1 MIESLNLNIAE
12 YLSLFRFARF
22 VTGDFISPFFFLL
35 HVNASYYERIYI
47 AK

>member
-12 YLSLFRFARF
+12 YLLFRFVRF
-22 VTGDFISPFFFLL
+22 VTGDFISPFFLL

>member
-12 YLSLFRFARF
+12 YLSLFRFVRF
-22 VTGDFISPFFFLL
+22 VTGDFISPFFWLY
-35 HVNASYYERIYI
+35 VNASYYEGIYI